1 MRRQFPRETDC
12 LLSQGAATGT
22 VVSKVVGSGGE
33 ELSNLEYPKAMS
45 AGEREEAGKKLTGIP
60 VDLAQQLLDE
70 LAASIGAN
78 VIQTTPLA
86 YLRGLVTRAREG
98 TYTPEGA
105 LRVAAQRKHR
115 AEVEIAIR
123 HNEDRGSDYLPAAV
137 DTENPL
143 MKKLFGIQKRSQE
156 KGREPD

>member
-1 MRRQFPRETDC
+1 MT
-12 LLSQGAATGT
+12 GAA
-22 VVSKVVGSGGE
+22 VSKAVESDGGE
-33 ELSNLEYPKAMS
+33 LSDLEYPKAMS
-45 AGEREEAGKKLTGIP
+45 VDEREEARKKLTGIP
-60 VDLAQQLLDE
+60 VGLAQQLLDE

-98 TYTPEGA
+98 AYTPEGA

-115 AEVEIAIR
+115 TEVETAIR
-123 HNEDRGSDYLPAAV
+123 RNEDRGSDYPPAAV
-137 DTENPL
+137 DAENPL
-143 MKKLFGIQKRSQE
+143 IKKLFGIQRRSQE